1 MAFAAPQFGALMQ
14 VPSADHDTDMLSD
27 APEEGH
33 DFDIDVDAM
42 SDAEDRDVDF
52 VLDGGNAPAAETG
65 TETVDQEMLEPATDP
80 KTADAPMGESGHVP
94 DEVMDAVV
102 VNAGQEG
109 DLQVPHEPFGNQNS
123 PVVEDAH
130 TGLLAPQQYSG
141 GGISHQTHT
150 VLDTTLSAPLASV
163 AADAKSDDH
172 HTLPTTTDPGV
183 VKLEPS
189 SIPSRDPQAE
199 EKEAEHPPTQIA
211 AASASNDPSIP
222 SPDQERD
229 LVTDESKN
237 LNQQDN
243 GLGDDSQEQSGRL
256 QNVTANDLQYHEE
269 DEQAEDQNE
278 ESDALK
284 KPPSSECAALV
295 SYGGSQLSLF
305 PPVNGLPEAYLL
317 DDASLAE
324 RALRELFIAFRLALG
339 PSIGDDSQLQMEI
352 PGLRLIVEEVC
363 KSENF
368 ICMLTISGLHR
379 VFYYHAASN
388 C

>member
-14 VPSADHDTDMLSD
+14 VPTADHDTDMLSD

-52 VLDGGNAPAAETG
+52 VLDGGNATAAETG
-65 TETVDQEMLEPATDP
+65 TEAVDQEMLEPATDP
-80 KTADAPMGESGHVP
+80 KTADARMGEPDHVP
-94 DEVMDAVV
+94 DQVMDAVL

-109 DLQVPHEPFGNQNS
+109 DLQAPHGPFGNQNS
-123 PVVEDAH
+123 PVVGDGH

-141 GGISHQTHT
+141 GGISHRNHT
-150 VLDTTLSAPLASV
+150 VLDAALSAPVASV
-163 AADAKSDDH
+163 AADAKTSDDH

-183 VKLEPS
+183 VNLEPN
-189 SIPSRDPQAE
+189 SILSKAE

-211 AASASNDPSIP
+211 AASTSNDPSIP
-222 SPDQERD
+222 SPDQDRD

-237 LNQQDN
+237 LNQQEND
-243 GLGDDSQEQSGRL
+243 LGDDSQEQSGPL
-256 QNVTANDLQYHEE
+256 QNVPADDLQYHEGV
-269 DEQAEDQNE
+269 DQAEDQNE

-284 KPPSSECAALV
+284 KPRSSECAALV
-295 SYGGSQLSLF
+295 SYDGSQLSLF

-324 RALRELFIAFRLALG
+324 RALRELFIACRRALG
-339 PSIGDDSQLQMEI
+339 ASIGDDCQLQMEI
-352 PGLRLIVEEVC
+352 PGLQLIVEEVC
-363 KSENF
+363 ESEFHPHADNF
-368 ICMLTISGLHR
+368 RTP
-379 VFYYHAASN
+379 
-388 C
+388 